1 MSRLRAVLLHGMGNA
16 ADWWNPLLPA
26 LRALGIEVYAPELPD
41 LERSGPEAW
50 VEAVK
55 TAGGCPD
62 LIIGHSLGAAAAL
75 VAAVRYG
82 SENVIC
88 LAMPAAAAGALPA
101 IPTDSSLSVTA
112 LARIGLF
119 LQAATALEVPSQVK
133 ERVHLIGGGDVWTN
147 GEALA
152 AQGFRCVT
160 APAAGHELNE
170 SSEARALLVR
180 CIAELPV
187 ARRTLDPA
195 VRLAAIDETG
205 GGIHNLAL
213 DETAPAPVR
222 LDIEIT
228 SRCNLNC
235 RFCGRTLYNRGS
247 GGSDMTPEIFETALG
262 SSSACREVIF
272 VGLGEPLLH
281 PGAAAF
287 VGRAHD
293 REIRTW
299 MVTNGTVLPGD
310 LPVRLATAGL
320 DEITFSIDAADERLF
335 AELRGGASFERVTAH
350 LHAVQQVLPVSLF
363 TTLSRSNAGE
373 LTALIDLA
381 ASFGLP
387 ALTVSNLNFPEN
399 GEDACTGEECIREI
413 ERAIRHAS
421 EQGILLLGPHI
432 HDFPS
437 VTSALR
443 SCRITSAEDIT
454 QRPERHTHCLAPW
467 RILVVGANGDITP
480 CNCAPEMVAGNIL
493 RQPFATIWNGEVM
506 GQWRAGLLDGSNECC
521 RSCPRF

>member
-1 MSRLRAVLLHGMGNA
+1 MSRLRAVLLHGMGNT
-16 ADWWNPLLPA
+16 ADWWNPFLPA

-55 TAGGCPD
+55 TAGSCPD
-62 LIIGHSLGAAAAL
+62 LIVGHSLGAAAAL
-75 VAAVRYG
+75 VAAVQYG

-88 LAMPAAAAGALPA
+88 LAMPAAAERALPA

-119 LQAATALEVPSQVK
+119 LQSVSALEVPPQVK
-133 ERVHLIGGGDVWTN
+133 ERVHLIGGGDVLTN

-152 AQGFRCVT
+152 AQGFRCIT

-170 SSEARALLVR
+170 SPEARELLVQ

-205 GGIHNLAL
+205 GDIRTLAL

-222 LDIEIT
+222 HDIEIT

-247 GGSDMTPEIFETALG
+247 GGIDMTPEIFKTALE

-281 PGAAAF
+281 PAAEEYIS
-287 VGRAHD
+287 RAHD
-293 REIRTW
+293 RGMRTW
-299 MVTNGTVLPGD
+299 MVTNGTVAQRELPA
-310 LPVRLATAGL
+310 RLAAAGL

-350 LHAVQQVLPVSLF
+350 LRAVQQVLPVSLF
-363 TTLSRSNAGE
+363 TALSRSNTGE
-373 LTALIDLA
+373 LAALIDLA
-381 ASFGLP
+381 ASLGLP

-399 GEDACTGEECIREI
+399 GGDACTGEQCEREI

-421 EQGILLLGPHI
+421 ATGILLLGPHI
-432 HDFPS
+432 HDYPS

-443 SCRITSAEDIT
+443 SCRITSAVDIT
-454 QRPERHTHCLAPW
+454 HHPERHTHCLAPW
-467 RILVVGANGDITP
+467 RILVVGANGDVTP
-480 CNCAPEMVAGNIL
+480 CNCAPETVAGNIL
-493 RQPFATIWNGEVM
+493 SQPFTTIWNGAVM
-506 GQWRAGLLDGSNECC
+506 RQWRAGLLDGSNERC